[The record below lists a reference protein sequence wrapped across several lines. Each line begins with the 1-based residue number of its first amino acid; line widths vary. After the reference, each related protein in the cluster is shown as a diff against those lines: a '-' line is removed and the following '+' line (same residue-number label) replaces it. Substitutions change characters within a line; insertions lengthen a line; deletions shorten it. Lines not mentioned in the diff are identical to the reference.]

1 MKILLTNT
9 LLVFSAW
16 SVMAQTES
24 AGVPWTPVNLTGGPV
39 SVSVVDNF
47 GNVTGSFVVGVGQR
61 RTLWVPV
68 PAGGGVELGGD
79 LLTLDSSGTNANYTV
94 FSGGTNGVVMSLMTN
109 TPPVSPDGWPLVNW
123 DWFWAGFGMFA
134 SFFGFTWALRFT
146 KQIGRV
152 NPEP

>member
-1 MKILLTNT
+1 MKMLLTNT

-16 SVMAQTES
+16 TVMAQTES

-47 GNVTGSFVVGVGQR
+47 GNVTGLFVVAVGQR
-61 RTLWVPV
+61 GTLWVPV

-79 LLTLDSSGTNANYTV
+79 VLTLDSSGTNANYTV

-109 TPPVSPDGWPLVNW
+109 TPLFHLTDGSWSIGIGSGPGSACSPHSSASPGRCVSPN
-123 DWFWAGFGMFA
+123 
-134 SFFGFTWALRFT
+134 
-146 KQIGRV
+146 K
-152 NPEP
+152 